1 MAEVPVRALN
11 QDTSGVLA
19 RVKAGEHLTI
29 TERGRPVAR
38 LVPALPAGLADL
50 VATGRVAPPT
60 IDGPL
65 PRPSGPVRT
74 EHEAGELLRGLRDEE
89 RT

>member
-1 MAEVPVRALN
+1 VAEVPVRALN

-38 LVPALPAGLADL
+38 LVPAVAAGLADL
-50 VATGRVAPPT
+50 VAGGRVEPPT
-60 IDGPL
+60 LAGPL
-65 PRPSGPVRT
+65 PRPTGPVRT
-74 EHEAGELLRGLRDEE
+74 DREAGELLEGLRDEE
-89 RT
+89 RS

>member
-1 MAEVPVRALN
+1 MRALN

-29 TERGRPVAR
+29 TERGRAVAR
-38 LVPALPAGLADL
+38 LVPAVAVGLADL
-50 VATGRVAPPT
+50 VAEGRVQPPSLA
-60 IDGPL
+60 GPL

-74 EHEAGELLRGLRDEE
+74 DHGAGELLGGLRDEE
-89 RT
+89 RS

>member
-1 MAEVPVRALN
+1 MRALN

-38 LVPALPAGLADL
+38 LVPVVAAGLADL
-50 VATGRVAPPT
+50 VADGRVAPPT
-60 IDGPL
+60 IDGPV

-74 EHEAGELLRGLRDEE
+74 EHEAGELLTGLRDEE
-89 RT
+89 RA